1 MLGYHADTIENDSV
15 SSAMKRSAS
24 KTLISVLVLTAAL
37 AVAGCATHQETTQT
51 TYTTTPGYT
60 DDSPPQTTTTTTTTS
75 DEPDS
80 VVGSVFHAVGT
91 VILFP
96 FRLIGDAVGLLV

>member
-1 MLGYHADTIENDSV
+1 
-15 SSAMKRSAS
+15 MKRSVS
-24 KTLISVLVLTAAL
+24 KSLALIFAL
-37 AVAGCATHQETTQT
+37 SATIAVAACATHQETTQT
-51 TYTTTPGYT
+51 TYTTSPAYA
-60 DDSPPQTTTTTTTTS
+60 DESPPPPQTTTTT

-96 FRLIGDAVGLLV
+96 FRLIGDALDLIF

>member
-1 MLGYHADTIENDSV
+1 MRRT
-15 SSAMKRSAS
+15 AS
-24 KTLISVLVLTAAL
+24 KSLILILALSTAL
-37 AVAGCATHQETTQT
+37 AITGCATQQETTQT
-51 TYTTTPGYT
+51 TYTTTPAYA
-60 DDSPPQTTTTTTTTS
+60 DDSTPPPQTTTTTTTTT

-96 FRLIGDAVGLLV
+96 FRLIGDALGLLV

>member
-1 MLGYHADTIENDSV
+1 
-15 SSAMKRSAS
+15 MKRSAS
-24 KTLISVLVLTAAL
+24 KTLTAILALCALISVSA
-37 AVAGCATHQETTQT
+37 CATHQETQT
-51 TYTTTPGYT
+51 TETTTTPAYT
-60 DDSPPQTTTTTTTTS
+60 DDSSPPSQTTTTTTTTS

-96 FRLIGDAVGLLV
+96 FRLIGDALGLIF